1 MSPDRDPAYLLDI
14 LIAAR
19 RIRDYTQGVDRQ
31 AFEVDIKLQDAVI
44 RRFEIMGEAARRV
57 SEEFREA
64 HPDLPWSEMIGMRN
78 VLIHDYNRVNLNT
91 VWNVIQNNILT
102 LIEQLTPLVPPEEP
116 DDDPPAP

>member
-1 MSPDRDPAYLLDI
+1 
-14 LIAAR
+14 
-19 RIRDYTQGVDRQ
+19 
-31 AFEVDIKLQDAVI
+31 
-44 RRFEIMGEAARRV
+44 MGEAARRV

-91 VWNVIQNNILT
+91 VWNAIQNNILT

-116 DDDPPAP
+116 DDDPSAP